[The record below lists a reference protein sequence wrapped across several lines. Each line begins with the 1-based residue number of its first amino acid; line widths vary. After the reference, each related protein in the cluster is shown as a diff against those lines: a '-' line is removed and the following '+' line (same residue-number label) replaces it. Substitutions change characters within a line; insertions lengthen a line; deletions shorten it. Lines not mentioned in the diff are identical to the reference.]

1 MSDSCCSH
9 GCAAPSASQSPRYR
23 RVLWAA
29 LFINA
34 AMFGIELAGGLQ
46 AGSVS
51 LLADAVDFFGD
62 AANYGISL
70 LVLSMALTWRAR
82 AALFKGL
89 TMGAF
94 GVFVLGRAAWSA
106 AAGTV
111 PEPVT
116 MGAIA
121 AEGRASKET
130 LYSWFGDLDGLMARL
145 IARNADRAATPL
157 LQALDGPP
165 PPAAAIRPTLEDFAL
180 ALIALVTSEV
190 SVVINRAA
198 ISSPRLAH
206 ELTAF
211 GPQRIGA
218 VAAAYFDRLT
228 ESGIVFSAR
237 GEALFSLF
245 FGLVVQDAQI
255 RALLGAPR
263 PDEAA
268 LADQAKKGVD
278 HFLHVATR
286 PRTLDASAYRHF

>member
-1 MSDSCCSH
+1 MDSRSSPTPGPTVPRSH
-9 GCAAPSASQSPRYR
+9 RRGRLPAKEREAREQELLDAAL
-23 RVLWAA
+23 RVL
-29 LFINA
+29 LRE
-34 AMFGIELAGGLQ
+34 GLGG
-46 AGSVS
+46 
-51 LLADAVDFFGD
+51 
-62 AANYGISL
+62 
-70 LVLSMALTWRAR
+70 
-82 AALFKGL
+82 
-89 TMGAF
+89 
-94 GVFVLGRAAWSA
+94 
-106 AAGTV
+106 
-111 PEPVT
+111 VT